1 MEFTIH
7 RISLDIHS
15 AKSQTTLRVKQAD
28 TNRKLHITLC
38 EGGLPYHIAEDCYA
52 DFSALK
58 ADGNYIF
65 NNCLIEGN
73 TIEYTF
79 TAQTT
84 AAVGA
89 MNCEIT
95 LYSND
100 GQRIT
105 SPRFTIIVEERVYNG
120 EAIVSSPEANAL
132 DELINRAEHAVDNA
146 EKFVDSFNFRV
157 NNTFANAFKRKVSGG
172 VVQVDDVSPVEH
184 IVGCRVKSKNLWKT
198 HNITATYSRSSD
210 IVYTYNNGVFT
221 YAGTVKNNAGGGRNE
236 LGEQSWAKVILPP
249 GTYTYF
255 LNVISGN
262 TGGLSTF
269 MQAIKNNTTTILP
282 NYTFSLTEE
291 TEILFGINRPT
302 TIGKE
307 YNVAFNIMLVEGT
320 EATEYSPYIDVSTVE
335 VDRNGESFSV
345 AADGTV
351 NGLTSVSPSMTV
363 STDDINAIVEIEYN
377 RDSNKVFAELYK
389 YIEQG
394 GITPKVARIVN
405 VTILADK
412 WVGSS
417 SPYSQV
423 VTVDGATKYSQVDL
437 TPDAEQLAIFHN
449 KDLAFVTENE
459 NGVITVYAIGQ
470 KPTNDYTMQATV
482 TEVNV

>member
-65 NNCLIEGN
+65 NNCQIEGN

-157 NNTFANAFKRKVSGG
+157 NNTFANAFKRKVSGTA
-172 VVQVDDVSPVEH
+172 VQVDDVSPVEH
-184 IVGCRVKSKNLWKT
+184 IVGCKVRSKNLWNMGAFSNTNTLTFNK
-198 HNITATYSRSSD
+198 N
-210 IVYTYNNGVFT
+210 
-221 YAGTVKNNAGGGRNE
+221 GTVTVKEGNYACNTAVTLQEVCPSLEVGDVVTLSISTTGQPFVYI
-236 LGEQSWAKVILPP
+236 LGASKSIRADH
-249 GTYTYF
+249 GT
-255 LNVISGN
+255 
-262 TGGLSTF
+262 TF
-269 MQAIKNNTTTILP
+269 TV
-282 NYTFSLTEE
+282 TEE
-291 TEILFGINRPT
+291 TLASQIILYGTLSTATDYNEPHTINWVMVEKGNEI
-302 TIGKE
+302 
-307 YNVAFNIMLVEGT
+307 
-320 EATEYSPYIDVSTVE
+320 TEYTPYVDVSTVK

-363 STDDINAIVEIEYN
+363 STDNANAIVEIEYN

-405 VTILADK
+405 VTLLADK
-412 WVGSS
+412 WVGGS

-437 TPDAEQLAIFHN
+437 TPDAEQLAVFHN
-449 KDLAFVTENE
+449 KDLAFVTENVG
-459 NGVITVYAIGQ
+459 GVVTVYAIGQ